1 MHDAPALLRHIPG
14 DGADARGRHG
24 RGEDAILGSALRA
37 AGCERVLR
45 TSSEEESTLPGG
57 GLHLVV
63 VEGVF
68 S

>member
-24 RGEDAILGSALRA
+24 RGEDAIFGSAVRA
-37 AGCERVLR
+37 VGGERVLR
-45 TSSEEESTLPGG
+45 TSSEEGSTLPGG
-57 GLHLVV
+57 GVHLVV